1 MEKESKGMQENI
13 VLLQLLE
20 KHLEELKQQGALLEN
35 KFIELET
42 TKQITEDMKKMKDSQ
57 DVMIPL
63 GSGIYSY
70 GKITDTEKVMVELGA
85 GVVLNKTLSEATRF
99 IEEKEKEIEKLS
111 NQLNQ
116 EMTEVVEKINQ
127 IVSEIQKAQKESGSV
142 VES

>member
-70 GKITDTEKVMVELGA
+70 GKITDTDLVLLGDYLSCGFAEISKDRRRAEGAFEACGGRDKRGEGEGEKDWH
-85 GVVLNKTLSEATRF
+85 RH
-99 IEEKEKEIEKLS
+99 
-111 NQLNQ
+111 
-116 EMTEVVEKINQ
+116 
-127 IVSEIQKAQKESGSV
+127 
-142 VES
+142 